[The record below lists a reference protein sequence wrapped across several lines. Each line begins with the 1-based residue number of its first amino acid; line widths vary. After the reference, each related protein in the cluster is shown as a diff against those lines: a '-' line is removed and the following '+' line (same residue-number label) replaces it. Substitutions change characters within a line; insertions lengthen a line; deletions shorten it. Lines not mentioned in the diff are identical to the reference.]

1 MMRPRATPPPTP
13 TNGCA
18 FPVTPEMLAA
28 LAQAIAGGV
37 RVVWY
42 SDRRLEFMSLDD
54 MLRAY
59 NWLLAQLGC
68 PAAAPRRMGAC
79 FSKGLTGGSWLDGG
93 VEHQEVRDVL
103 WSRDV
108 PRMPGQVDDVDW
120 EQR

>member
-1 MMRPRATPPPTP
+1 MMRSGPPRAACLPL
-13 TNGCA
+13 
-18 FPVTPEMLAA
+18 FPPEMLQGWAQA
-28 LAQAIAGGV
+28 LMQAIAGGV
-37 RVVWY
+37 KVIWY
-42 SDRRLEFMSLDD
+42 ADRRVEFMSLDD
-54 MLRAY
+54 MLRA
-59 NWLLAQLGC
+59 LDLVLGQLGC
-68 PAAAPRRMGAC
+68 PAAQPRRMGAC